1 VIIEGGRIQGATII
15 QCNTRYSCDVIDM
28 LPPQV
33 AARQSADVDYV
44 SRATESANAFYYAV
58 DEALTKA
65 SAKP

>member
-1 VIIEGGRIQGATII
+1 VVENGKIRASIA

-33 AARQSADVDYV
+33 AQRQSADVDYV

-58 DEALTKA
+58 VDALAKA
-65 SAKP
+65 APNQ